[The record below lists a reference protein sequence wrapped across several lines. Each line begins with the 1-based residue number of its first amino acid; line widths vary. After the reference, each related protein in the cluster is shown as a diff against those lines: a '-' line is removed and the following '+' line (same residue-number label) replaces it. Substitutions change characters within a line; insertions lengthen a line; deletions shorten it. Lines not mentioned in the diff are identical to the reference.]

1 MAVPFGGHP
10 RLRDFVEWATRHGG
24 CTAQIRTR
32 THSQTG
38 QPYQSL
44 EITTRESGA
53 QVAMVDPD
61 PDEYLAP
68 SEVAYL
74 HRRLGLKSPFPGT
87 PEPPKPDDTEY
98 IPENC

>member
-10 RLRDFVEWATRHGG
+10 RLREFVEWATSHGG
-24 CTAQIRTR
+24 CTAQVQTR

-38 QPYQSL
+38 QPFQSL
-44 EITTRESGA
+44 EMTSPSGA
-53 QVAMVDPD
+53 QVALVDPD

-74 HRRLGLKSPFPGT
+74 HRRLGIKSPFPGT
-87 PEPPKPDDTEY
+87 PEPPKPDDTDY
-98 IPENC
+98 VDTGD